1 MRTYYVLQPEFLIQ
15 NLPSNLHPDNAEKL
29 PGDFSLSPSFFCPQ
43 IHAVPNHL
51 RMGAKG
57 AHFHTTDQDKE
68 VRPNVLP
75 AAEGKGV
82 FHCMAS
88 LEGSR

>member
-1 MRTYYVLQPEFLIQ
+1 MLQPEFLIQ

-43 IHAVPNHL
+43 IHAVPNRL
-51 RMGAKG
+51 RVGAKG
-57 AHFHTTDQDKE
+57 AHFNTADQDKE
-68 VRPNVLP
+68 VKPNVLP

-82 FHCMAS
+82 CHCMAS